1 MYPGRCGLRRRAA
14 AIVAAVSARTRIL
27 ALIGAAAVV
36 VVAAVVLVAAGGE
49 GSGDGRSAAR
59 EGLPPLALD
68 LGLRTDREA
77 KELRRAVE
85 LYNKQQPAAAAR
97 IFDRYSSP
105 EAQVGS
111 AFAAWPDG
119 TVASLEGLAGRHP
132 RDSLILLNL
141 GLARF
146 WSGDNR
152 GATQAWLDAYE
163 AQPDTPSSLTADQLL
178 NPNTPKGEPVFIPSF
193 PVPPLRST
201 KAQLAAL
208 RRAARK
214 PDLRARILYGI
225 ALQTIGRERSA
236 ERAYASAARLA
247 PDDPE
252 PQVAVAVSRFTRSEP
267 ARAFSRLGP
276 LTKRFPKAPTVR
288 FHLGVL
294 LAWRGQIAAAE
305 EQFRKARAVDPTDPL
320 AREAAHWLAALRQ
333 AHGGRTQAPK
343 R

>member
-1 MYPGRCGLRRRAA
+1 
-14 AIVAAVSARTRIL
+14 VSPRTRIL
-27 ALIGAAAVV
+27 ALVGAAAAV
-36 VVAAVVLVAAGGE
+36 VVAAVVLVAAGGDD
-49 GSGDGRSAAR
+49 GSSSGRSAAR
-59 EGLPPLALD
+59 AGLPPLALD
-68 LGLRTDREA
+68 LGLRTDAEA
-77 KELRRAVE
+77 RDLRRAVA
-85 LYNKQQPAAAAR
+85 LYSAKEPRPAEAGR

-119 TVASLEGLAGRHP
+119 TVASLEGLAGRYP
-132 RDSLILLNL
+132 RNSLVLLNL

-193 PVPPLRST
+193 PVPRLREHNT
-201 KAQLAAL
+201 AAQLAEL
-208 RRAARK
+208 QRAARK
-214 PDLRARILYGI
+214 PDVRARIIYGI
-225 ALQTIGRERSA
+225 ALQRLGRERSA

-247 PDDPE
+247 PNDPE
-252 PQVAVAVSRFTRSEP
+252 PLVAVAVSRFTRTQP

-276 LTKRFPKAPTVR
+276 LTTRFPNAPTVR
-288 FHLGVL
+288 FHLGML

-305 EQFRKARAVDPTDPL
+305 VQLRKARAIDPGDPL
-320 AREAAHWLAALRQ
+320 GRAAARWLAALEQ
-333 AHGGRTQAPK
+333 AHGGRTQSP
-343 R
+343 